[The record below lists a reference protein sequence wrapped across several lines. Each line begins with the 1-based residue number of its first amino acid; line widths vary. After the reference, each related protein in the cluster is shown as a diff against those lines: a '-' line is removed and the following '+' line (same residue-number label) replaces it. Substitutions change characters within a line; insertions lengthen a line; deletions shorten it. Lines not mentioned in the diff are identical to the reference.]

1 MPNREH
7 RESDG
12 EIALL
17 DHLPEAHVDAA
28 LGILFD
34 AFAKKFR
41 HGFRDAGDFRRLFR
55 RDVRREYCYTAVRG
69 DQLLG
74 IVTYSTRAPAHR
86 EFYQVGLRRLLTT
99 FTPVRTLR
107 VLFNLWLLNE
117 SVARQ
122 EFLIESIAVSP
133 AARGLGVGT
142 RLMLAAEARA
152 RDEDYQ
158 RLALDVIGINDGA
171 IRLYERLGYR
181 IVKTTSGFW
190 VRLATDQQTVHRMQK
205 PLRSG

>member
-1 MPNREH
+1 M
-7 RESDG
+7 
-12 EIALL
+12 
-17 DHLPEAHVDAA
+17 
-28 LGILFD
+28 
-34 AFAKKFR
+34 
-41 HGFRDAGDFRRLFR
+41 
-55 RDVRREYCYTAVRG
+55 
-69 DQLLG
+69 
-74 IVTYSTRAPAHR
+74 
-86 EFYQVGLRRLLTT
+86 
-99 FTPVRTLR
+99 
-107 VLFNLWLLNE
+107 LFNLWLLNE

-181 IVKTTSGFW
+181 IVKATSGFW

-205 PLRSG
+205 PLRSA